1 MNLAWCRR
9 ARLTRSMLCAVVA
22 ALYGCAGDGLPPAA
36 STGQF
41 DEIQRTIFDVHC
53 LSAGCHNAQSL
64 AGNMNLSEGA
74 SYDQLVN
81 VPPDNPVA
89 RSMGLL
95 RVQPFNPGNSFI
107 LIKLNGPGLGE
118 GSRMPMGM
126 DPLSQTDI
134 AMIQAWITAGAPR
147 GSTVGPTASPTPV
160 GPTTETPSEAP
171 TAVPTDTPDPLPSS
185 TATDTSEP
193 ATPTV
198 TETGTPPTA
207 TATAAGSSAT
217 VAPTTTPTATV
228 VTTVTPPSSA
238 FQEIQTTIFNTTCVG
253 AFCHDVQG
261 MSGGLVLVEG
271 QSYDHLVGVPPQNE
285 AALQAGLL
293 RVDPGNPDN
302 SFLIVKLTNPSL
314 LEGSRMPLGKQPLSA
329 DQIRLI
335 RQWISDGA
343 PQ

>member
-9 ARLTRSMLCAVVA
+9 ARLTRSMICAVLA

-41 DEIQRTIFDVHC
+41 DEIQRTIFDPHC
-53 LSAGCHNAQSL
+53 LSAGCHNPQSL
-64 AGNMNLSEGA
+64 AGNMNLSAGA

-81 VPPDNPVA
+81 VQPDNPVA

-107 LIKLNGPGLGE
+107 LVKLSGPGLGE

-126 DPLSQTDI
+126 DPLSQSDI

-147 GSTVGPTASPTPV
+147 GSTVGPTTSPTPD
-160 GPTTETPSEAP
+160 PTTATPTEAP
-171 TAVPTDTPDPLPSS
+171 TPVATDTPIPPPTS
-185 TATDTSEP
+185 TDTSTP
-193 ATPTV
+193 ATPSV

-207 TATAAGSSAT
+207 TASVAGSVTATPSAT
-217 VAPTTTPTATV
+217 IAPTTTPTATAA
-228 VTTVTPPSSA
+228 TSSA
-238 FQEIQTTIFNTTCVG
+238 FQEIQTTIFNPTCTG
-253 AFCHDVQG
+253 AFCHDVLG
-261 MSGGLVLVEG
+261 MSAGLVLVEG

-329 DQIRLI
+329 DQIQLI